1 MTHAEAA
8 SRAAFLSAELHRH
21 NRLYY
26 AEATQDISDQQFDA
40 MLRELQDI
48 EAQFPDLLT
57 PNSPTQRVGG
67 APLEGFTQIQH
78 SVPMMSLDNAFD
90 ENKIRALFRRWQKDL
105 GREQIEYVIEP
116 KVDGVAVTLRYEAGK
131 LKYAATRG
139 DGEVGDDITENI
151 RTIKSIPL
159 ELPLDV
165 PQAFEVRGE
174 VYMPK
179 KAFVQLNEERDQAG
193 EVPFQ
198 NPRNAT
204 AGTLKQL
211 DPQVAAKRPLNV
223 VFYSL
228 AIPADAGISSQTEF
242 HKFLK
247 KCGLHGP
254 DISFS
259 GSDVETA
266 CAQILQ
272 LDEDRKGL
280 KYQTDG
286 AVIKVNSLVDQAS
299 LGFTSKFPIGAI
311 AYKYKPEE
319 VETII
324 EDITVQ
330 VGRTGVLTPVAEL
343 RTVLLAGSRISRAT
357 LHNEDEIHKKDIR
370 IGDTVVIV
378 KAGDVIPAVLKVVVE
393 KRPQTA
399 KSFSLFETLG
409 GKCPE
414 CGGVITKRPGFVAW
428 YCENLQ
434 CPAQLA
440 RRLSFFASR
449 GALDIEG
456 VGGVV
461 ADKLVECGLVK
472 DPLDLFELS
481 KPQLAN
487 LNLGTT
493 EEPRIFGDKH
503 AEKVLSSVSRASK
516 LPLSR
521 WLNALAI
528 PEIGETTAYEL
539 AKFHRTLDA
548 VIHSEELGLVKE
560 LDAAQTQRELN
571 APRSRRFPV
580 KDENDKAERI
590 KLCERIDVR
599 IEQLRSD
606 LEARGF
612 GKYSNAKKNSF
623 ATIVGPVAATSI
635 IEYFGGE
642 AGRSVRDKLSKLE
655 INPVEGD
662 EKKVSESGGLAG
674 YIFVLTGTLASLSRN
689 KAIDLIRSA
698 GAAVVSSVSRKTNY
712 VVAGESPGDN
722 KITDAHKHNVPIL
735 DEKTFLELLG
745 SKKTQIET
753 LDSAPVPA
761 QQHEFKF

>member
-26 AEATQDISDQQFDA
+26 VEATQDISDQEFDA
-40 MLRELQDI
+40 LLRELQGI

-67 APLEGFTQIQH
+67 APLEGFTQVQH

-90 ENKIRALFRRWQKDL
+90 ENKIRTWFRRWQKDL

-116 KVDGVAVTLRYEAGK
+116 KVDGVAITLRFEDGK

-139 DGEVGDDITENI
+139 DGEVGDDITQNI

-159 ELPLDV
+159 ELPSEV
-165 PQAFEVRGE
+165 PQTFEVRGE

-179 KAFVQLNEERDQAG
+179 KAFAQLNEERDQAG

-228 AIPADAGISSQTEF
+228 AIPADVGISSQTEF
-242 HKFLK
+242 HYFLK
-247 KCGLHGP
+247 SCGLRGP

-259 GSDVETA
+259 GSDVETL
-266 CAQILQ
+266 CAQILR

-280 KYQTDG
+280 EYQTDG
-286 AVIKVNSLVDQAS
+286 AVIKVNSLIDQAS
-299 LGFTSKFPIGAI
+299 LGFTSKSPIGAF
-311 AYKYKPEE
+311 AFKYKPEE
-319 VETII
+319 AETVIK
-324 EDITVQ
+324 DITIQ

-343 RTVLLAGSRISRAT
+343 ATVLLAGSRISRAT
-357 LHNEDEIHKKDIR
+357 LHNEDEIHKNDIQ
-370 IGDTVVIV
+370 IGDTVVIA
-378 KAGDVIPAVLKVVVE
+378 KAGDVIPAVLRVVVE

-399 KSFSLFETLG
+399 KPFSLNEKLG

-414 CGGVITKRPGFVAW
+414 CGGVITKRSGFVAW

-440 RRLSFFASR
+440 RRVSFFASR

-461 ADKLVECGLVK
+461 ADKLVEWELVK
-472 DPLDLFELS
+472 NPLELFKLS
-481 KPQLAN
+481 KQQLAN
-487 LNLGTT
+487 LNLGTKD
-493 EEPRIFGDKH
+493 EPRIFGDKH
-503 AEKVLSSVSRASK
+503 AEKVLDAISQARE

-528 PEIGETTAYEL
+528 PDVGETTAYEL
-539 AKFHRTLDA
+539 AKHHSSFSELVNSSLLLDLVRENRLELRRLKVSPTTDKNKIKPVEERNRLKKIENQIRKKLSA
-548 VIHSEELGLVKE
+548 VQQRLVASGFAKY
-560 LDAAQTQRELN
+560 TGGELN
-571 APRSRRFPV
+571 LSDKNLRKISAP
-580 KDENDKAERI
+580 I
-590 KLCERIDVR
+590 
-599 IEQLRSD
+599 
-606 LEARGF
+606 
-612 GKYSNAKKNSF
+612 
-623 ATIVGPVAATSI
+623 GPVAARAVLDFFVSKAGKEI
-635 IEYFGGE
+635 LELIEALGIKPSVSSRD
-642 AGRSVRDKLSKLE
+642 AG
-655 INPVEGD
+655 INGPFMG
-662 EKKVSESGGLAG
+662 KS
-674 YIFVLTGTLASLSRN
+674 FVLTGALESMSREE
-689 KAIDLIRSA
+689 AGERIRQLGGSVT
-698 GAAVVSSVSRKTNY
+698 GSVSKKTSF
-712 VVAGESPGDN
+712 VVIGAEPGAN
-722 KITDAHKHNVPIL
+722 KVEGAKKHGVPLL
-735 DEKTFLELLG
+735 DEKQFLEMIGG
-745 SKKTQIET
+745 SP
-753 LDSAPVPA
+753 LDTKIKIKDDLFES
-761 QQHEFKF
+761 

>member
-8 SRAAFLSAELHRH
+8 SRAAILSAELHRH

-26 AEATQDISDQQFDA
+26 VEATQDISDQQFDA
-40 MLRELQDI
+40 LLRELQDI

-90 ENKIRALFRRWQKDL
+90 ENKMRSLFRRWQKDL

-116 KVDGVAVTLRYEAGK
+116 KVDGVAITLRYEDGK

-139 DGEVGDDITENI
+139 DGEVGDDITQNI

-159 ELPLDV
+159 ELPSDV
-165 PQAFEVRGE
+165 PQTFEVRGE

-179 KAFVQLNEERDQAG
+179 KAFAQLNEERDQAG

-228 AIPADAGISSQTEF
+228 AIPADVGISSQTEF
-242 HKFLK
+242 HHFLK
-247 KCGLHGP
+247 RCGLHGP

-259 GSDVETA
+259 GSDIETV

-272 LDEDRKGL
+272 LDEDRKAL
-280 KYQTDG
+280 QYQTDG
-286 AVIKVNSLVDQAS
+286 AVIKVNSLKDQAS

-311 AYKYKPEE
+311 AYKFKPEE
-319 VETII
+319 AETTVK
-324 EDITVQ
+324 DITIQ

-343 RTVLLAGSRISRAT
+343 ETVLLAGSRISRAT
-357 LHNEDEIHKKDIR
+357 LHNEDEIHKKDIQ
-370 IGDTVVIV
+370 IGDTVVIA

-393 KRPQTA
+393 KRPQSA
-399 KSFSLFETLG
+399 KPFSLYDKLG

-414 CGGVITKRPGFVAW
+414 CGGVIIKRPGFVAW

-440 RRLSFFASR
+440 RRVSFFASR

-461 ADKLVECGLVK
+461 ADKLVESGLVNN
-472 DPLDLFELS
+472 PLELFDLS
-481 KPQLAN
+481 KQQLAD

-493 EEPRIFGDKH
+493 DEPRIFGDKH
-503 AEKVLSSVSRASK
+503 AEKVVDAISRARK

-539 AKFHRTLDA
+539 AKFHRTLAA
-548 VIHSEELGLVKE
+548 VIDSEELRLVKD
-560 LDAAQTQRELN
+560 LGAAQTERELN
-571 APRSRRFPV
+571 APRSKRFPV
-580 KDENDKAERI
+580 KDENERAERI
-590 KLCERIDVR
+590 KHCEQIDARIDQIRSELEVR
-599 IEQLRSD
+599 R
-606 LEARGF
+606 F

-623 ATIVGPVAATSI
+623 ATIVGPVAASSI
-635 IEYFGGE
+635 IDYFNGK
-642 AGRSVRDKLSKLE
+642 AGLAVRDKLSKLE
-655 INPVEGD
+655 INPVESG
-662 EKKVSESGGLAG
+662 EENLSESGGLVG
-674 YIFVLTGTLASLSRN
+674 CVFVLTGTLASLSRN
-689 KAIDLIRSA
+689 EAVALIRSA
-698 GAAVVSSVSRKTNY
+698 GGTVVSSVSRKTNY

-722 KITDAHKHNVPIL
+722 KIADANKHGVPIL
-735 DEKTFLELLG
+735 EEKTFLDLLG
-745 SKKTQIET
+745 AKKTHIEILT
-753 LDSAPVPA
+753 QP